1 MLICLIFDTIL
12 IPAFQSLQDPVLFLL
27 WFLIGSNQD
36 ELSQEKFVC
45 QFCTKD
51 LSHFNSARKTQHLNR
66 CMDKV
71 GITCN
76 TKIEKLISAD
86 LKKSKRSFLR
96 SVQTSSL
103 LAKGLNYNPL
113 CYSKTV
119 VE

>member
-1 MLICLIFDTIL
+1 M

-27 WFLIGSNQD
+27 WFLIGSNED

-71 GITCN
+71 GIACN

-86 LKKSKRSFLR
+86 LKKVKMVIFKISADLIFA
-96 SVQTSSL
+96 SL
-103 LAKGLNYNPL
+103 IFASQGFKLQSTLL
-113 CYSKTV
+113 L
-119 VE
+119 